1 MTLQVDADYVSCDDA
16 DDILMMMDNGC
27 LDLDDLLD
35 RAERNGWAMPE
46 PDALTADAIVKWVNG
61 AEATDAELRA
71 IADSVLAEL
80 MDRLESV
87 RGLGDAYLAQ
97 TRTANERVRELEAV
111 RAIG

>member
-1 MTLQVDADYVSCDDA
+1 MTMQVDADYVSCDDA
-16 DDILMMMDNGC
+16 DDILMMMDNGG

-35 RAERNGWAMPE
+35 RAERNGWASRQV
-46 PDALTADAIVKWVNG
+46 ALTADAIVKWVND

-71 IADSVLAEL
+71 IANRVLAEL
-80 MDRLESV
+80 VGRLESV
-87 RGLGDAYLAQ
+87 RERGDSYLAQ